1 MTDSLMTLLLM
12 ADWVFPVGVVLG
24 LVILIG
30 VPAWLFLSRYIKPES
45 PEQKK
50 EVVSLVLQ
58 TLGGVAFVLGGW
70 FTWQQLV
77 NSREELKNSSKALIT
92 TQEGQITE
100 RFTRAIDQ
108 LGKEGDE
115 GGEAGGGKASADHQ
129 KNLAIRLGGIYAL
142 ERIARDNPPDHPAV
156 MEVLTAFVRQH
167 SAWVEQAAAGKPSE
181 RDIRPDVQAI
191 LTVIGRRNLTYNNGE
206 AQRLDLSGTD
216 LSWAVLNK
224 AKLAGVDFTSTRF
237 MHAQLNGAE
246 LMGAILLDVDFS
258 NALMEGAQLQGADLH
273 GAVFRNATVAGVNFQ
288 DAQLYGA
295 DLTGAVG
302 LTQEQ
307 LNSAKTDG
315 ETKTDLKTPGKP

>member
-1 MTDSLMTLLLM
+1 MPDSLLTLLLM
-12 ADWVFPVGVVLG
+12 ADWVFPVMVVVG
-24 LVILIG
+24 LVLLIG
-30 VPAWLFLSRYIKPES
+30 MPAWLFLNRYIKPES

-50 EVVSLVLQ
+50 EVVSLTLQ

-77 NSREELKNSSKALIT
+77 NSRDTLIT
-92 TQEGQITE
+92 TQQGQITE

-108 LGKEGDE
+108 LGKEGDK
-115 GGEAGGGKASADHQ
+115 GGEAGEGKASADHQ

-142 ERIARDNPPDHPAV
+142 ERIARDHPPDHPAV

-167 SAWVEQAAAGKPSE
+167 SARVEQMEAGKPFQ

-191 LTVIGRRNLTYNNGE
+191 LTVIGRRNLTYNKGE

-216 LSWAVLNK
+216 LSWAILNK
-224 AKLAGVDFTSTRF
+224 ARLAGVDFTSARF
-237 MHAQLNGAE
+237 NHAQLNGAE
-246 LMGAILLDVDFS
+246 LMGATLLDVDFTD
-258 NALMEGAQLQGADLH
+258 ALMEGAQLQGAHLH
-273 GAVFRNATVAGVNFQ
+273 GAVFHNASVAGVNFQ

-302 LTQEQ
+302 LTQQQ

-315 ETKTDLKTPGKP
+315 ETKTDLKTPKRP